1 MISSHAERLQRALS
15 IMQTRH
21 PDMGTLY
28 GKYGGIKTVE
38 KIIAEFYQEI
48 LSRETLAH
56 YFSNTDVD
64 RLISHQV
71 QFLSYLLGG
80 PVKYEEKSLKDIHAH
95 FKISIAVFDE
105 VVEIL
110 STALKNAGMS
120 EDDVHSVLL
129 IVSGAKSS
137 IVSDAEMALS

>member
-15 IMQTRH
+15 IMQARH

-38 KIIAEFYQEI
+38 KIITEFYQEI

-64 RLISHQV
+64 RLINHQV

-80 PVKYEEKSLKDIHAH
+80 PVKYEEKSLKDIHSH
-95 FKISIAVFDE
+95 FKISTAVFDE

-137 IVSDAEMALS
+137 IVNDAEMALS